1 MTSEADALANM
12 MAADSKR
19 VDQLVDD
26 VGIVKGR
33 MESVHAGVN
42 ELRAALT
49 VLVKHE
55 VLMGQNSQAAIDL
68 RGEVAAINARVHV
81 VEKEIPSL
89 KETREWIVR
98 GMLAIL
104 GVLGLA
110 VVALVM
116 K

>member
-12 MAADSKR
+12 LAADSAR
-19 VDQLVDD
+19 VDRLVEDI
-26 VGIVKGR
+26 GTVKGR
-33 MESVHAGVN
+33 MESVHSGVN
-42 ELRAALT
+42 ELRAALA
-49 VLVKHE
+49 VLVRHE
-55 VLMGQNSQAAIDL
+55 VLMGQNAQSAIDL
-68 RGEVAAINARVHV
+68 RGELAAINARVHV

-89 KETREWIVR
+89 KETRGWIVR